1 MSIYLAKKELI
12 NILEKSSLDFK
23 IPISKKKKLVVYN
36 KKILLEYKDYNE
48 EDLERI
54 IKKYKKAIIDFEF
67 WNYNYCSYNNLDSV
81 ISENIINDMDTIVG
95 SLKDFSVGTI
105 TILIIIH
112 EILLKIYKIKSN
124 KVFIQY
130 LQEIKVSR
138 KIIKNFMLNMKY
150 QLPLTDN
157 YLTLILEVFDKETI
171 FDFLFK
177 KCCNFTLGEFEKIME
192 YFELSDIH
200 LVSYYIFT
208 SFKDKSKQL
217 KYLDKCLVLF
227 EDKIDFSE
235 NVIFKKK
242 NNNPHVGY
250 YLLTMKL
257 NTKLEP
263 LYYCVVKKYLDKYG
277 SLNIII
283 EDNEDENKIIQIR
296 KQEILNYFDKY

>member
-12 NILEKSSLDFK
+12 NILEKSRLEFK
-23 IPISKKKKLVVYN
+23 LPLKQKKRIVVYEN
-36 KKILLEYKDYNE
+36 KVLMDFKDYNE
-48 EDLERI
+48 EDLEKL
-54 IKKYKKAIIDFEF
+54 IKKRKKATIDYEF
-67 WNYNYCSYNNLDSV
+67 WNYNYCTFKNLDPC
-81 ISENIINDMDTIVG
+81 ISENFISNLDIVVNN
-95 SLKDFSVGTI
+95 LNDFSVGTI
-105 TILIIIH
+105 TIMIVIYEL
-112 EILLKIYKIKSN
+112 LLKTYKIKSN
-124 KVFIQY
+124 KVFVQY

-138 KIIKNFMLNMKY
+138 KIIKNFMLNMEY

-157 YLTLILEVFDKETI
+157 YLTLILEVFDQETI

-177 KCCNFTLGEFEKIME
+177 KCCKFTLEEFEKIME

-208 SFKDKSKQL
+208 SFKDKIKQL

-227 EDKIDFSE
+227 EDKIDFSD

-242 NNNPHVGY
+242 NKNPHVGY

-263 LYYCVVKKYLDKYG
+263 LYYCIVKKYLDKYG
-277 SLNIII
+277 TLNIIV
-283 EDNEDENKIIQIR
+283 EDSEEENNFIKIR
-296 KQEILNYFDKY
+296 KKEILNYFDKY